1 MVLILLYGRRGF
13 PFTPKQV
20 CRLAYEM
27 AQSEGRRGFSPIK
40 NHAGRTWFKY
50 FLCRNPEVKA
60 KMSQNL
66 SIFRAMGANKVQI
79 NKFFDEL
86 RDWIRMWKLEYSPNS
101 VWNVDECGLGD
112 VPKSQKVV
120 GVTGERPF
128 QTVADEKA
136 QNTTLLN
143 YISAG
148 GVAMKPMIIFKNAAI
163 KKEWREAAPS
173 GYFLRASSS
182 GYINSK
188 IFFEYGEEFVKFL
201 KRANILQGKNKVLL
215 LMDLHKSHLFNYK
228 FMKMMKDSNVE
239 VCGFPAHCT
248 HLVQPLD
255 DTPFAQ
261 FKKEWQKELMS
272 LNRFLCGHRM
282 TRQQFFRCFIP
293 AYQAGLTPEAIRSG
307 FRNCGIFPYDRNV
320 PKLKNIGPSTVFDKC
335 KWKLGSY
342 WLFFL
347 SCRVFIVVD
356 LPV

>member
-1 MVLILLYGRRGF
+1 
-13 PFTPKQV
+13 
-20 CRLAYEM
+20 M

-40 NHAGRTWFKY
+40 KRARRTWFKY
-50 FLCRNPEVKA
+50 FLRRNPEVKA

-143 YISAG
+143 YISTG

-188 IFFEYGEEFVKFL
+188 IFFEYGKEFVKFL
-201 KRANILQGKNKVLL
+201 EKSQYSTRKKQGPSLNGSPQITPLQLQVYEDDEGQQCWSVWVSCPLYTFGTTLGWYTFRSVQERVAEGTHEPESLSVWPLHDQATILQVFHTCISGWTDTRSNKKWIQKLWYL
-215 LMDLHKSHLFNYK
+215 SI
-228 FMKMMKDSNVE
+228 
-239 VCGFPAHCT
+239 
-248 HLVQPLD
+248 
-255 DTPFAQ
+255 
-261 FKKEWQKELMS
+261 WQKCSKIE
-272 LNRFLCGHRM
+272 
-282 TRQQFFRCFIP
+282 
-293 AYQAGLTPEAIRSG
+293 E
-307 FRNCGIFPYDRNV
+307 
-320 PKLKNIGPSTVFDKC
+320 
-335 KWKLGSY
+335 Y
-342 WLFFL
+342 W
-347 SCRVFIVVD
+347 SQYSIW
-356 LPV
+356 